1 MVFFVYGGETVRNSS
16 TRNLTLSG
24 LSLALG
30 LLLPFLTAQIP
41 SLGSRLLPMHLPALL
56 CGLICGWQYGLVVGL
71 ITPVF
76 RSLLFGMPPMFPT
89 AVAMSFELAAYG
101 LAAGYIYRLPSRK
114 AASVYPALIAAM
126 IIGRIVWGVASM
138 LLFRLGGNA
147 FTWKLF
153 LGGALLNA
161 IPGIL
166 LQLVLI
172 PLIMFALAR
181 SSLIAGLT
189 LGQGQPD

>member
-1 MVFFVYGGETVRNSS
+1 VRNSS
-16 TRNLTLSG
+16 TRYLTLSG

-30 LLLPFLTAQIP
+30 LLLPLLTAQIP
-41 SLGSRLLPMHLPALL
+41 SLGSRLLPMHVPVLL
-56 CGLICGWQYGLVVGL
+56 CGLICGWKYGLAVGL
-71 ITPVF
+71 VAPLL

-89 AVAMSFELAAYG
+89 AIAMSVELAAYG
-101 LAAGYIYRLPSRK
+101 LVVGYVYRLLPRRG
-114 AASVYPALIAAM
+114 ASVYPALIAAM
-126 IIGRIVWGVASM
+126 LIGRAAWGMANL

-153 LGGALLNA
+153 LGGAFLNA

-172 PLIMFALAR
+172 PLIMVALTR
-181 SSLIAGLT
+181 SRLVVQLP
-189 LGQGQPD
+189 LGQGQLD